1 MIDVLKAQSS
11 DDGNVRQDLLRQA
24 IEQLYFGYRAFT
36 EQPDRMLE
44 QRGLNRVHHR
54 ILYFVG
60 RRPQLTVNTL
70 LATLNVTKQALNA
83 PLRQL
88 IGMDLVEIRTAEHD
102 KRLRLLALTAAGMQL
117 EAQLT
122 GTQIQQ
128 VFAAFED
135 AGPEAVVGWLKVMR
149 SLSKVQSG

>member
-1 MIDVLKAQSS
+1 MIDVSATQKISINNAQ
-11 DDGNVRQDLLRQA
+11 QDLLRQA

-44 QRGLNRVHHR
+44 ERGLNRVHHR

-60 RRPQLTVNTL
+60 RQPQLTVNTL
-70 LATLNVTKQALNA
+70 LATLKVTKQALNA

-88 IGMDLVEIRTAEHD
+88 IGMGLVEMQTADHD
-102 KRLRLLALTAAGMQL
+102 KRLRLLGLTSAGMQL

-128 VFAAFED
+128 VLAAFED
-135 AGPEAVVGWLKVMR
+135 AGPEAVLGWMKVMHR
-149 SLSKVQSG
+149 LSED

>member
-1 MIDVLKAQSS
+1 M
-11 DDGNVRQDLLRQA
+11 RQA

-128 VFAAFED
+128 VFAAFEG

>member
-1 MIDVLKAQSS
+1 MIDISASKIKPSTNADQE
-11 DDGNVRQDLLRQA
+11 QLREA

-36 EQPDRMLE
+36 EQPDRMLA
-44 QRGLNRVHHR
+44 QRGLSRVHHR

-60 RRPQLTVNTL
+60 RRPQLTINTL
-70 LATLNVTKQALNA
+70 LSTLNVTKQALNA

-88 IGMDLVEIRTAEHD
+88 IGMGLVEIRTAEHD
-102 KRLRLLALTAAGMQL
+102 KRLRLLGLTDAGVLL

-128 VFAAFED
+128 VSQAFD
-135 AGPEAVVGWLKVMR
+135 QAGVEAVSGWLNVMR
-149 SLSKVQSG
+149 NLSHR

>member
-1 MIDVLKAQSS
+1 MIDVSVPKITGSQMPDQES
-11 DDGNVRQDLLRQA
+11 LRQA

-60 RRPQLTVNTL
+60 RSPQLTVNTL

-88 IGMDLVEIRTAEHD
+88 IGMGLVEIRTAEHD
-102 KRLRLLALTAAGMQL
+102 KRVRLLGLTDAGAQL

-128 VFAAFED
+128 VCAAFD
-135 AGPEAVVGWLKVMR
+135 KAGPEAVSGWFNVMQ
-149 SLSKVQSG
+149 SLSQR

>member
-11 DDGNVRQDLLRQA
+11 DNDNVRQDLLRQA

-128 VFAAFED
+128 VFAAFEG

>member
-11 DDGNVRQDLLRQA
+11 DNDYVRQDLLRQA

-128 VFAAFED
+128 VFAAFEG

>member
-1 MIDVLKAQSS
+1 
-11 DDGNVRQDLLRQA
+11 
-24 IEQLYFGYRAFT
+24 
-36 EQPDRMLE
+36 MLE

-128 VFAAFED
+128 VFAAFEG